1 MGLFSF
7 GSSLP
12 VKKTLRLKRLKPK
25 KWDVEVGQ
33 NLNIWLDSKK
43 YVVNVY
49 AKGSAGGD
57 GLVATIDNSKIC
69 NTLNKF
75 DCYADTNVKYVDDK
89 EIELEVHLHE

>member
-25 KWDVEVGQ
+25 WWDVKIGQ
-33 NLNIWLDSKK
+33 NLNVWFDKK
-43 YVVNVY
+43 NYLVNVY
-49 AKGSAGGD
+49 AIGQVGEC
-57 GLVATIDNSKIC
+57 LVAHIEDSKIC
-69 NTLNKF
+69 NTLNKY